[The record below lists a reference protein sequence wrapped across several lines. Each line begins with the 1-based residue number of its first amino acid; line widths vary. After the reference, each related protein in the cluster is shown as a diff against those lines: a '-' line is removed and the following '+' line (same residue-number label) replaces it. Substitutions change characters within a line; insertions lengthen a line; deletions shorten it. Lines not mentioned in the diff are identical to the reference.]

1 MYMYQHAITFCS
13 VFCLLFPLNYLLQG
27 VVVKNPQHHVIL
39 QKIIVASLVIER
51 STQKYNISKEHR
63 MTQHLLGNNIRII
76 FKSDFK
82 KIIKKNMD
90 MYSTVENYWRV
101 QKRRKLNE
109 IIYLQ
114 IQSPPNFFLGQI

>member
-1 MYMYQHAITFCS
+1 MYQHAIMFCS
-13 VFCLLFPLNYLLQG
+13 VFCLLFTLNYYLLQG
-27 VVVKNPQHHVIL
+27 VVVKNSQHHVIL
-39 QKIIVASLVIER
+39 QKIIVESLVIER
-51 STQKYNISKEHR
+51 STQKYNIRKEHR

-90 MYSTVENYWRV
+90 INSTVENYWRV

>member
-1 MYMYQHAITFCS
+1 MYQHAIMFCS
-13 VFCLLFPLNYLLQG
+13 VFCLLFTLNYYLLQS
-27 VVVKNPQHHVIL
+27 VVVKNSQHHVIL
-39 QKIIVASLVIER
+39 QKIIVASLVVER

-63 MTQHLLGNNIRII
+63 MTQHLLENNIRINI
-76 FKSDFK
+76 K

-90 MYSTVENYWRV
+90 MNSTVENYWRV

-114 IQSPPNFFLGQI
+114 IQSLPNFFLGQI

>member
-1 MYMYQHAITFCS
+1 
-13 VFCLLFPLNYLLQG
+13 
-27 VVVKNPQHHVIL
+27 
-39 QKIIVASLVIER
+39 
-51 STQKYNISKEHR
+51 
-63 MTQHLLGNNIRII
+63 MTQHLLENNIRII

-90 MYSTVENYWRV
+90 MNSTVENYWRV

-114 IQSPPNFFLGQI
+114 IPSLPNFFLGQI

>member
-1 MYMYQHAITFCS
+1 MLKE
-13 VFCLLFPLNYLLQG
+13 V
-27 VVVKNPQHHVIL
+27 
-39 QKIIVASLVIER
+39 R

-63 MTQHLLGNNIRII
+63 MTQHLLENNIRII

-90 MYSTVENYWRV
+90 MNSTVENYWRV

-114 IQSPPNFFLGQI
+114 IQSLPNFFLGQI

>member
-1 MYMYQHAITFCS
+1 
-13 VFCLLFPLNYLLQG
+13 
-27 VVVKNPQHHVIL
+27 
-39 QKIIVASLVIER
+39 
-51 STQKYNISKEHR
+51 

-90 MYSTVENYWRV
+90 INSTVENYWRV
-101 QKRRKLNE
+101 QKRRKLKE

>member
-1 MYMYQHAITFCS
+1 MYMYQHAIMFCS
-13 VFCLLFPLNYLLQG
+13 VFCLLFTLNYYLLQS
-27 VVVKNPQHHVIL
+27 VVVKNSQHHVIL
-39 QKIIVASLVIER
+39 QKIIVASLVVER

-63 MTQHLLGNNIRII
+63 MTQHLLENNIRINI
-76 FKSDFK
+76 K

-90 MYSTVENYWRV
+90 MNSTVENYWRV

-114 IQSPPNFFLGQI
+114 IQSLPNFFLGQI

>member
-1 MYMYQHAITFCS
+1 
-13 VFCLLFPLNYLLQG
+13 
-27 VVVKNPQHHVIL
+27 
-39 QKIIVASLVIER
+39 
-51 STQKYNISKEHR
+51 
-63 MTQHLLGNNIRII
+63 MTQHLLENNIRII

-90 MYSTVENYWRV
+90 MNSTVENYWRV

-114 IQSPPNFFLGQI
+114 IQSLPNFFLGQI